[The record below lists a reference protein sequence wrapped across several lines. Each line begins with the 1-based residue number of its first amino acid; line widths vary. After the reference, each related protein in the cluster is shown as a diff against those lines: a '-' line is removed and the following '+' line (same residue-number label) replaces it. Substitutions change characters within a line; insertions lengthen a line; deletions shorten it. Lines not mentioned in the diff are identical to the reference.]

1 MLLLVY
7 AFMLIFSINVN
18 TKEGGTAVMKIL
30 TTLLVLI
37 TFFLGLAFLIHIC
50 AKSKYVLKYS
60 SKDRKIEIYPSKD
73 KSHPTNR

>member
-1 MLLLVY
+1 MLV
-7 AFMLIFSINVN
+7 FSINVN

-60 SKDRKIEIYPSKD
+60 SKDRKIEIYPSTD
-73 KSHPTNR
+73 KSHPTHR

>member
-1 MLLLVY
+1 
-7 AFMLIFSINVN
+7 
-18 TKEGGTAVMKIL
+18 MKIL

-60 SKDRKIEIYPSKD
+60 SKNRKIETYPSKSD